1 MLKVH
6 PSQLKAGCLLVSDVV
21 GKTMNP
27 IIPKDTVI
35 KPLHMKVLNHFLI
48 NEIEV
53 APTLVNGEPFQPKKE
68 EKIESS
74 VQKKQTFL
82 GYYVKSIKETKHL
95 FSNWKN
101 RLPIDIV
108 QVRNHLL
115 PLLEIA
121 ESVPSLIFTTQH
133 YVEVED
139 YYYHHS
145 VSTALIAA
153 LIAKKLNYSRGDQ
166 IQIALAAYL
175 SDCGMAH
182 IDDELL
188 FKKASLT
195 LDEYKQIKRHP
206 IVSYRLVESLS
217 SLKYEAKIAIL
228 QHHERLDGS
237 GYPFGL
243 SDKVH
248 PYAKII
254 AVSDM
259 FHAMTS
265 ERIYKTK
272 QSPFKVLEEMRSQ
285 QLQKLDIGSVDALVQ
300 GLTSFSIGTKVQLS
314 DRRIGEIV
322 FIDDK
327 NPTRP
332 IVRLEKSNAIISLID
347 HLNLHIDEIVSE
359 AN

>member
-1 MLKVH
+1 MVKVH
-6 PSQLKAGCLLVSDVV
+6 PSQLKAGCLLVSDVM
-21 GKTMNP
+21 GKTLNP

-35 KPLHMKVLNHFLI
+35 KPIHIKVLSHFLI

-53 APTLVNGEPFQPKKE
+53 APTLVNGEPFQPTKYGKV
-68 EKIESS
+68 ESS
-74 VQKKQTFL
+74 VEQKQLFL
-82 GYYVKSIKETKHL
+82 NHYVKSIKETKLL

-101 RLPIDIV
+101 RIPIDIV
-108 QVRNHLL
+108 QVRNHLI
-115 PLLEIA
+115 PLLEVS
-121 ESVPSLIFTTQH
+121 EMVPSLIFRTNH

-139 YYYHHS
+139 YYFHHS
-145 VSTALIAA
+145 VSTSLIAA
-153 LIAKKLNYSRGDQ
+153 FIAKKLNYSRGDQ

-217 SLKYEAKIAIL
+217 SLKYDSKMAIL

-243 SDKVH
+243 SDKIH

-265 ERIYKTK
+265 ERLYKTK
-272 QSPFKVLEEMRSQ
+272 QSPFKVLEEMKSQ
-285 QLQKLDIGSVDALVQ
+285 QLQKLDISSVDALVQ
-300 GLTSFSIGTKVQLS
+300 GLTSFSIGTKVKLS

-332 IVRLEKSNAIISLID
+332 IVRLEHNNSIVPLMD
-347 HLNLHIDEIVSE
+347 HLNLYIDEIVSE